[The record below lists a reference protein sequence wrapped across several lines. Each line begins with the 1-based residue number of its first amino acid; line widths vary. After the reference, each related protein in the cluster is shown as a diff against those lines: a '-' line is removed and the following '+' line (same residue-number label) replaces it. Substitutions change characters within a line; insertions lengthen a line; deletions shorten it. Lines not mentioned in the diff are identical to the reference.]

1 VQGRSYPNKG
11 SDLLRKQRSATPYLF
26 ILFILMPIRNFQWVV
41 HPTSRMLISTFPSRI
56 ELCGGVKKA
65 EIPYFL
71 DLETTSDLQLDST
84 ILISRGL
91 HRSKEKHIQPS

>member
-1 VQGRSYPNKG
+1 
-11 SDLLRKQRSATPYLF
+11 
-26 ILFILMPIRNFQWVV
+26 
-41 HPTSRMLISTFPSRI
+41 MLISTFPSRI

-71 DLETTSDLQLDST
+71 DLETTSDLQLDSM
-84 ILISRGL
+84 ILISGGL